1 MLLFNF
7 LLDGGEDFLLY
18 YLRSYHTW
26 LEKGHFF
33 LQRNH
38 CDSWEAENHSI
49 FLNPSHY
56 LKREAWSLKKRSSH
70 PFFSFPCLQVD
81 TFCRTGWVLEPAVQ
95 LSSSYSSFDSGT
107 WTEFWIRLVSLC
119 CSLLSSL
126 LSGLTIEFQP
136 SLFTAAS
143 HSSSI
148 AVPLP
153 LLKSAQKIRTRR
165 KNQEE
170 NRIENSKPIL
180 ALGNFFDRPH
190 VLDP

>member
-1 MLLFNF
+1 MTWKGAF
-7 LLDGGEDFLLY
+7 LSTKESLWFMGGRKSFYFPKSKPLPE
-18 YLRSYHTW
+18 TW
-26 LEKGHFF
+26 GLEPEKKE
-33 LQRNH
+33 L
-38 CDSWEAENHSI
+38 S
-49 FLNPSHY
+49 
-56 LKREAWSLKKRSSH
+56 SL
-70 PFFSFPCLQVD
+70 FFSFPCLQVD

-153 LLKSAQKIRTRR
+153 LLLKSAQKIRTRR